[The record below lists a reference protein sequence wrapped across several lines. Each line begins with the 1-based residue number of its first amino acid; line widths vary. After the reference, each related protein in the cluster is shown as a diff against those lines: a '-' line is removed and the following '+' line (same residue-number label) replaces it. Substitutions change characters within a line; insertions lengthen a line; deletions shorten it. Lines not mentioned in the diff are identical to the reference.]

1 MGSLNKQDT
10 SSTQQVGAK
19 LLLNFDAHTEE
30 GLLAPPLADAIGQKS
45 YLPSNQLAISLDQF

>member
-30 GLLAPPLADAIGQKS
+30 GLLAPPLADAIGQKN
-45 YLPSNQLAISLDQF
+45 LPAVKSISD